1 MTAHRTPATTG
12 RCAKIVVFLLA
23 LAAFPAPRPLTAQG
37 RGATVVASASVLSPP
52 VTGSGIQELKFGSV
66 RPGDVV
72 DVPPGP
78 AAGGATTSSAG
89 WLFGNVRKGHLVRI
103 DLTLPTQLARGSDSA
118 PIDWSNAGYGTLCV
132 ARSGG
137 GACQI
142 SSSFNPGAN
151 PSQSLALANNM
162 SGNNFDVIL
171 YAGARMT
178 IPLAISPGVY
188 TASVTATFTY
198 LN

>member
-1 MTAHRTPATTG
+1 MTAHRANATLG
-12 RCAKIVVFLLA
+12 RASKIVVFLLA
-23 LAAFPAPRPLTAQG
+23 LAAFSAPRPLDAQG
-37 RGATVVASASVLSPP
+37 RGGTVLASTTLLPPP
-52 VTGSGIQELKFGSV
+52 VTGTGLQELKFGSV

-78 AAGGATTSSAG
+78 AAGGATTSAAG
-89 WLFGNVRKGHLVRI
+89 WLFGNIRKGHLVRI
-103 DLTLPTQLARGSDSA
+103 DLTLPPELARGGDSA

-132 ARSGG
+132 AKSGG
-137 GACQI
+137 TACQV
-142 SSSFNPGAN
+142 SSSFNPGAD
-151 PSQSLALANNM
+151 PSQSLSLAKSL

-178 IPLAISPGVY
+178 IPPAITPGLY
-188 TASVTATFTY
+188 TASVTAVFTY